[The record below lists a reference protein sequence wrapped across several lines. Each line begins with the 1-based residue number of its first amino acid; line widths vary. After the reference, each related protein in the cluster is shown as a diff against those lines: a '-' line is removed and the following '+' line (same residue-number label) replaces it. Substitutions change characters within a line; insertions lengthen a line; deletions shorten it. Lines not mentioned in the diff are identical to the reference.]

1 MVLAISLQMKIY
13 YEEVNLRRNH
23 LMGFTKA
30 LALVSA
36 LLMTVALL
44 LTSVSMAAYGLDTD
58 MSASGSNNGNNEFLI
73 VMTVTPES
81 VEITAGD
88 SVTWR
93 NLQRPKM
100 PFVLISDDGLWDD
113 QIIYYGKIFSYT
125 FEEPGVYT
133 FSIQDKPEMTGT
145 IIVSEKNLQSVVEMP
160 DEEDVMLPEP
170 EVLTVM
176 PQPGEQNQ
184 ATMHERVTDRN
195 NEFLIVRTLTPDS
208 MEVYAGEMVTWQN
221 LQRPKM
227 PIVLVSDDRLW
238 DDQTI
243 YYGRIFSFT
252 FDEPGTYSF
261 SVQDHPEM
269 AGTIVVSEKMMA
281 SVEDEETDD
290 VIKAPEP
297 SMMEEDAGS
306 QTQVSER
313 EQTME
318 QNNEFLIIRVA
329 TPTSMEI
336 KAGDTVTWRNLQRPK
351 MSLVLISDDGLWD
364 DQTVY
369 YGKAFSYTFEE
380 AGTYRFS
387 VQDNPAIAGTI
398 VVT

>member
-1 MVLAISLQMKIY
+1 
-13 YEEVNLRRNH
+13 
-23 LMGFTKA
+23 
-30 LALVSA
+30 
-36 LLMTVALL
+36 
-44 LTSVSMAAYGLDTD
+44 
-58 MSASGSNNGNNEFLI
+58 MSASGSNNENNEFLI

-100 PFVLISDDGLWDD
+100 PLVLISNDGLWDD
-113 QIIYYGKIFSYT
+113 QTIYYGKIFSYT

-133 FSIQDKPEMTGT
+133 FSVQDKPEMTGT
-145 IIVSEKNLQSVVEMP
+145 IIVSEKNLQSVAEMP

-176 PQPGEQNQ
+176 PQPGEQTQ
-184 ATMHERVTDRN
+184 AAMQERVTDRN

-208 MEVYAGEMVTWQN
+208 IEVYAGEMVTWQN

-261 SVQDHPEM
+261 SVQDHPDM

-281 SVEDEETDD
+281 SVEDEEADD

-306 QTQVSER
+306 QAQVSER

-351 MSLVLISDDGLWD
+351 RSLVLISDDGLWD